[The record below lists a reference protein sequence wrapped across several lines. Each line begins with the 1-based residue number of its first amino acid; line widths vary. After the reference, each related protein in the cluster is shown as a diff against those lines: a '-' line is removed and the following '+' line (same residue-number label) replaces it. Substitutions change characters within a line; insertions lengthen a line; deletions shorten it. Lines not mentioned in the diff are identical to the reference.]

1 MVIIVAVDQLLVVV
15 VVVVQLVAVLELEV
29 NSLSHVV
36 QV

>member
-1 MVIIVAVDQLLVVV
+1 MVIIVAVDQLPVVV